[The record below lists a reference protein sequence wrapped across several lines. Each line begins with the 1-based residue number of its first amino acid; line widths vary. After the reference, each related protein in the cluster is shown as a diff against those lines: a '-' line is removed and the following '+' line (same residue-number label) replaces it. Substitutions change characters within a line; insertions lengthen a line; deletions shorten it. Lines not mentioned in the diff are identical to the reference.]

1 MRQISTLHRK
11 WTILFWVWCIF
22 LMIKIC
28 KYGMWQKS
36 TSVQEYLRCVSVN
49 GAHVLAS
56 SEAPSHSLTKHQQR
70 RKELVLKPFTPR
82 GMSREGIV
90 GLWSEQRLS
99 HVFIACPG
107 NTNALLS
114 WVIHSALRQ
123 DDVCML
129 SGDLP
134 ASFPH
139 QILELSGSSAERVSF
154 VTFDPAQTIP
164 RCCTVLHQR
173 LSNPLLQN

>member
-1 MRQISTLHRK
+1 MNMMHLWIWKKCQ
-11 WTILFWVWCIF
+11 
-22 LMIKIC
+22 
-28 KYGMWQKS
+28 YGIWRKS
-36 TSVQEYLRCVSVN
+36 TSVEEYLWCVSACGV
-49 GAHVLAS
+49 HVGVSNVAL
-56 SEAPSHSLTKHQQR
+56 SHWCTKYQQW
-70 RKELVLKPFTPR
+70 RKELVLRPFTPR
-82 GMSREGIV
+82 GMSREGIA
-90 GLWSEQRLS
+90 GLWSDQRLS

-139 QILELSGSSAERVSF
+139 QILQLSGSSAERASF
-154 VTFDPAQTIP
+154 VTFDPAQTILC
-164 RCCTVLHQR
+164 CCTVLHKK
-173 LSNPLLQN
+173 LSTPLLQN